1 MGPDQLV
8 FLWLIITSLSI
19 CAMIFGLRYMRNK
32 ENLAMI
38 EKDLNPKIKLP
49 RPRPV
54 PFRNLKWGLLLVG
67 AGLGLFAAYILDNSL
82 LYKVGHDVRQD
93 IRDGYSDYN
102 GANVIIYFALIA
114 IGGGLGLITSYRI
127 EKKELLDKQVVE

>member
-8 FLWLIITSLSI
+8 FLWLIISSLSI
-19 CAMIFGLRYMRNK
+19 CALVFGIRYMRNK

-38 EKDLNPKIKLP
+38 EKDLNPKLKLP

-54 PFRNLKWGLLLVG
+54 PFMNLKWGLLLVG
-67 AGLGLFAAYILDNSL
+67 SGLGFFLAYVLDNFVF
-82 LYKVGHDVRQD
+82 YKISHDNW
-93 IRDGYSDYN
+93 GNN
-102 GANVIIYFALIA
+102 GANVPIYFALIA

-127 EKKELLDKQVVE
+127 EKKELLDKEQPQANSF